1 MCMFLFGVSG
11 VRVICVRVIG
21 VSVSCVS
28 VSCVSVSCV
37 SVSCVSGSP
46 DESTARMRFG
56 CRGWS
61 TSR

>member
-21 VSVSCVS
+21 
-28 VSCVSVSCV
+28 VSVSCV